1 MRLLFRFVV
10 LPLLVL
16 WLIRNI
22 LRALFG
28 GLNSQV
34 AAKSPKTAPPVSPG
48 GELKKDPVCGTYVSP
63 DASVTKRI
71 DGKTVYFCSPACR
84 DKYVGQASRPVH

>member
-22 LRALFG
+22 LRSLFG
-28 GLNSQV
+28 GMNSQV
-34 AAKSPKTAPPVSPG
+34 AAKSPKTAPG
-48 GELKKDPVCGTYVSP
+48 
-63 DASVTKRI
+63 R
-71 DGKTVYFCSPACR
+71 CR
-84 DKYVGQASRPVH
+84 RAEN